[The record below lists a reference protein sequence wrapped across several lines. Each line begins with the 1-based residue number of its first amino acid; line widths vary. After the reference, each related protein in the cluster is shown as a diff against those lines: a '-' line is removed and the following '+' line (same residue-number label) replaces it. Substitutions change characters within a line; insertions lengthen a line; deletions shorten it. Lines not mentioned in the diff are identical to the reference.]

1 MVRGRTR
8 EEVESIYRSYPK
20 DVQGVRVYMNSRGY
34 DSSRIFSTVLQLVRD
49 VSGAIVEVVGNEFGQ
64 NTTINMY
71 VMEVML
77 TSKGKAYVTG
87 MKRASSIVGT
97 AHDQTVLERCWEDM
111 LKIDNTLLNTRSNDF
126 TLVYEQ

>member
-1 MVRGRTR
+1 
-8 EEVESIYRSYPK
+8 
-20 DVQGVRVYMNSRGY
+20 
-34 DSSRIFSTVLQLVRD
+34 
-49 VSGAIVEVVGNEFGQ
+49 
-64 NTTINMY
+64 
-71 VMEVML
+71 
-77 TSKGKAYVTG
+77 